1 MKGLCFAGGG
11 IKAAAHI
18 GALKAFE
25 EQGMKFD
32 CVSGAS
38 SGSIIATM
46 YALGYSSDEMWKM
59 FKKLAPK
66 IKYYQ
71 WRNIFK
77 LIIGLVMQRKIV
89 IDGLNSGKV
98 VENIIKQICSKHKI
112 YNINEIEMPLLI
124 SMVAVQTGTVYIA
137 SSKEVRITLKDDI
150 KYITDIPISK
160 AVRASCS
167 FPVVFS
173 PCEYQKIQLIDG
185 GTRENLPWKEL
196 KEIGTDEVWGITFN
210 TIFKE
215 KDCCSNVIDIAARAM
230 ELQGRELS
238 MYEKSGVD
246 NLITINLNKVSLL
259 DSSKMESL
267 YKVGYN
273 QTKKELEN
281 LQNRL
286 KSRRNS
292 GKIWAN

>member
-1 MKGLCFAGGG
+1 MRGLCLSGGG

-25 EQGMKFD
+25 EENIKFD

-59 FKKLAPK
+59 FQKLAPK

-77 LIIGLVMQRKIV
+77 LILGLIFKREIV

-98 VENIIKQICSKHKI
+98 IEKIISNICSEKKI
-112 YNINEIEMPLLI
+112 YNMNQIKIPLLI
-124 SMVAVQTGTVYIA
+124 SMVDSQTGTVYIA
-137 SSKEVRITLKDDI
+137 SSKETRVQLLDNTEF
-150 KYITDIPISK
+150 ITDVPIGT

-173 PCEYQKIQLIDG
+173 PCEYQDLQLIDG
-185 GTRENLPWKEL
+185 GTRENLPWKGL
-196 KEIGTDEVWGITFN
+196 KKIGADEVFGISFN
-210 TIFKE
+210 TIFKK
-215 KDCCSNVIDIAARAM
+215 KDCCQNLIDVAERAM
-230 ELQGRELS
+230 ELQSRELS
-238 MYEKSGVD
+238 TYEKAGID
-246 NLITINLNKVSLL
+246 KLITINMKKVSLL
-259 DSSKMESL
+259 DSSKMEEL
-267 YKVGYN
+267 YELGYE
-273 QTKKELEN
+273 QTKK
-281 LQNRL
+281 QMH
-286 KSRRNS
+286 
-292 GKIWAN
+292 